1 MNEYAAIIGL
11 PSIIG
16 ETQSQVTSSIN
27 YRLKILRLWGFF
39 LLNFWMLSEI
49 LLSSLRYGLWRR
61 LPSITTVNLN
71 SSANFPLLFNLRRD
85 DE

>member
-11 PSIIG
+11 PSN
-16 ETQSQVTSSIN
+16 ETVNLSSSIN